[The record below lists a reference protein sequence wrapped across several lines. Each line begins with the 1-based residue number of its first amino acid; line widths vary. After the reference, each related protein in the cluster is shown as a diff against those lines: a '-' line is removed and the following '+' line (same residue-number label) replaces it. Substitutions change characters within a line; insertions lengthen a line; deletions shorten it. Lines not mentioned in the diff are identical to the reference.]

1 MRVWGIMLAKN
12 EADIIGTTLRH
23 HMALGLSGIV
33 VFDNMSNDNTGDVAR
48 AVPGTVVLEDSDP
61 AFRQGRKNRDMTEIA
76 MDHGAEWIVAI
87 DADELWCPT
96 RAATIPD
103 AIADLG
109 NDCFRARILDHVCSE
124 FDDESEINP
133 VLRMRW
139 RRRKLGVGKAAHR
152 CEPGTHVW
160 GGNEGLLRGGVV
172 VEPPIRGRMLIRHYP
187 VRGLKHL
194 KRKAAFGWR
203 AVNNQD
209 GVHRKA
215 CAHWRKWYIRMRENP
230 TGFKDYYHRKIL
242 LTERRLTRE
251 PGAWVEDPFIPAH
264 MA

>member
-1 MRVWGIMLAKN
+1 LAKN
-12 EADIIGTTLRH
+12 ESDIIGTTLRH

-33 VFDNMSNDNTGDVAR
+33 VFDNMSSDGTGDIAR
-48 AVPGTVVLEDSDP
+48 AVPGTVVLEDDP
-61 AFRQGRKNRDMTEIA
+61 AFRQGTKNRAMTEIA
-76 MDHGAEWIVAI
+76 MSRGAEWIVAI
-87 DADELWCPT
+87 DADELWYPT

-103 AIADLG
+103 AIANMG

-124 FDDESEINP
+124 FDNESEANP

-139 RRRKLGVGKAAHR
+139 RRKKLGVGKVAHR
-152 CEPGTHVW
+152 CEPGAHVW
-160 GGNEGLLRGGVV
+160 GGNESLVRGGVV

-203 AVNNQD
+203 AVNDQP

-215 CAHWRKWYIRMRENP
+215 CGHWRKWYIRLRENP
-230 TGFKDYYHRKIL
+230 AGFSDFYSRKIL
-242 LTERRLTRE
+242 LTRRRLE
-251 PGAWVEDPFIPAH
+251 KGPGDWVEDPFTPAH